1 MFLRAIFDVLVT
13 VFRRAA
19 RERVPEAAASMSFY
33 AVFSLF
39 PLLLIVVA
47 IGSRL
52 VESPDAQERL
62 LELLLRLLP
71 VSKEL
76 IRENVLAVLRIRG
89 TVGWIGAAGLLW
101 AATRAFST
109 LVRNLNRAWPNA
121 HARNLLGE
129 RLLALAVVGSLV
141 GLVLLYLVAKA
152 LVILP
157 GEWQVAQNF
166 AASIV
171 EQVPVP
177 SGVTLFIF
185 ILTIITLLYM
195 WLPRTRVLW
204 REALVGGTAA
214 TFALA
219 AATTAFTR
227 FLAMGLV
234 RYNVVY
240 GSLGAFLALLSWVY
254 IQSAIVL
261 VGAHLAAAIACH
273 TRAVG
278 DDVDDACDEGTR
290 RGNR

>member
-1 MFLRAIFDVLVT
+1 MGFLRAIFDVLVT
-13 VFRRAA
+13 VFRCIG

-62 LELLLRLLP
+62 LEVLLRLLP
-71 VSKEL
+71 VSKDL
-76 IRENVLAVLRIRG
+76 IRENVLAVVRIRG
-89 TVGWIGAAGLLW
+89 TVGWIGVAGLLW
-101 AATRAFST
+101 ATTGAFST

-121 HARNLLGE
+121 RARTLLGE
-129 RLLALAVVGSLV
+129 RLLALAVVSSLV

-152 LVILP
+152 LVALP
-157 GEWQVAQNF
+157 GEWQAAQSF
-166 AASIV
+166 AATVV
-171 EQVPVP
+171 ERVPVP
-177 SGVTLFIF
+177 SGVTIFVFMFI
-185 ILTIITLLYM
+185 IVTLLYM

-204 REALVGGTAA
+204 REALVGGAAA

-219 AATTAFTR
+219 AATTAFTK
-227 FLAMGLV
+227 FLALGLV

-273 TRAVG
+273 TRAPAKAAG
-278 DDVDDACDEGTR
+278 SACDE
-290 RGNR
+290 